1 MITSRDLTYS
11 LKNSIDFRE
20 RKNDY
25 LVWILA
31 PYLVTDDPNLKYYYD
46 YTQSIAEYKKVF
58 DEVGC
63 EWKWKNVTLD
73 TVEEVIREI
82 RNYPSSK
89 ASIVVN
95 LCDGDEMN
103 GIPGVSVIH
112 TLDKYDLIYT
122 GSDDLFY
129 EITTSKIPM
138 KEAFDKCSVPTAA
151 WRVIEPTDVNPS
163 ALFEEIGDVLI
174 VKPAISAGSLG
185 LSIKNVVSN
194 EVEFKAILS
203 EMQGG
208 YHGWKLDTGGIF
220 VEEFVN
226 GREFTTL
233 VVGSSTNPETIHVYP
248 PVERVFHSSL
258 PEKEQF
264 LSFDRLWETYDNET
278 PLPDKGILYDYHEPE
293 QELLPALKQISLDAF
308 KSVGGMGYG
317 RLDIRMD
324 RQTGKLYV
332 LEVNAQCGLSE
343 DENYTSIGAILRF
356 GKKSFTYL
364 IIEIIEDALSRYG
377 AKHKA
382 KQ

>member
-1 MITSRDLTYS
+1 MITSGNLTYS
-11 LKNSIDFRE
+11 LKNTIDLRE
-20 RKNDY
+20 KKDDY
-25 LVWILA
+25 LIWILA
-31 PYLVTDDPNLKYYYD
+31 PFLVTDDPNLKYYYD
-46 YTQSIAEYKKVF
+46 YTQSIAEYRKVF
-58 DEVGC
+58 NEVGC
-63 EWKWKNVTLD
+63 EWKWQDVRIDNI
-73 TVEEVIREI
+73 EEVILRI
-82 RNYPSSK
+82 NNYPSSK
-89 ASIVVN
+89 INVVVN

-112 TLDKYDLIYT
+112 TLEKYDIIYT
-122 GSDDLFY
+122 GSDDFFY

-138 KEAFDKCSVPTAA
+138 KRAFDKEAVSTPS
-151 WRVIEPTDVNPS
+151 WRVVEPGKINADE
-163 ALFEEIGDVLI
+163 LFSQVGETLI

-185 LSIKNVVSN
+185 LTTKNVVSTTD
-194 EVEFKAILS
+194 EFSAILA
-203 EMQGG
+203 EMQQG

-220 VEEFVN
+220 VEEFIS

-233 VVGSSTNPETIHVYP
+233 IVGSSTEPDKIHVYP

-258 PEKEQF
+258 PAKEQF

-278 PLPDKGILYDYHEPE
+278 QLPDKGVLYDYFEPE
-293 QELLPALKQISLDAF
+293 AELIPELKQISLQAF
-308 KSVGGMGYG
+308 QSVGGMGYG

-324 RQTGKLYV
+324 RQTGKMYV

-343 DENYTSIGAILRF
+343 DEDYTSIGAILRF

-382 KQ
+382 KN

>member
-1 MITSRDLTYS
+1 MITARDFTS
-11 LKNSIDFRE
+11 NLKNKVSFQESKD
-20 RKNDY
+20 DY

-31 PYLVTDDPNLKYYYD
+31 PFLVTDDPNLKYYYD
-46 YTQSIAEYKKVF
+46 YTQSIAEYTKVF
-58 DEVGC
+58 NEVGV
-63 EWKWKNVTLD
+63 EWKWENVRLD
-73 TVEEVIREI
+73 NIEEVILRI

-89 ASIVVN
+89 VNIVIN

-112 TLDKYDLIYT
+112 TLNKYDMIYT

-129 EITTSKIPM
+129 VITTSKIPM
-138 KEAFDKCSVPTAA
+138 KEAFDLHSVPTPA
-151 WRVIEPTDVNPS
+151 WKVVDPLKVNP
-163 ALFEEIGDVLI
+163 ATLFSEVGDVMI
-174 VKPAISAGSLG
+174 VKPAVSAGSLG

-194 EVEFKAILS
+194 ETEFNSILNQ
-203 EMQGG
+203 MQNG

-220 VEEFVN
+220 VEQFIS
-226 GREFTTL
+226 GREFTTF
-233 VVGSSTNPETIHVYP
+233 VVGSSTNPDDIHFYP
-248 PVERVFHSSL
+248 AVERVFHASL

-278 PLPDKGILYDYHEPE
+278 PLPDKGVLYDYREAE
-293 QELLPALKQISLDAF
+293 AELIPALKQVSLQAF

-324 RQTGKLYV
+324 KQTGKLYV
-332 LEVNAQCGLSE
+332 LEINAQCGLSE
-343 DENYTSIGAILRF
+343 DEDYTSIGAILRF

-364 IIEIIEDALSRYG
+364 IIQIIEDALSRYG

-382 KQ
+382 IQ